1 MWHPLL
7 AERNPQLLRPGHLQ
21 QQLWSGRIVDSI
33 LVHNSQDGSYEK
45 HAQLELNVDGRITT
59 QTIQNTKSDDDQG
72 KASTYSINTGVYTE
86 GTTIKW
92 RVRTSGI
99 TEAYSEWSA
108 TREVNIYAH
117 PTLSV
122 YVRKMDG
129 TALSTLTSFPFYINA
144 IPGPKTQSP

>member
-1 MWHPLL
+1 MVGESL
-7 AERNPQLLRPGHLQ
+7 
-21 QQLWSGRIVDSI
+21 I
-33 LVHNSQDGSYEK
+33 LYWIHNSQDGSYEK

-99 TEAYSEWSA
+99 TEAYSEWSC
-108 TREVNIYAH
+108 N
-117 PTLSV
+117 S
-122 YVRKMDG
+122 
-129 TALSTLTSFPFYINA
+129 
-144 IPGPKTQSP
+144 

>member
-1 MWHPLL
+1 MVGESL
-7 AERNPQLLRPGHLQ
+7 
-21 QQLWSGRIVDSI
+21 I
-33 LVHNSQDGSYEK
+33 LYWIHNSQDGSYEK

-99 TEAYSEWSA
+99 TEAYSCLL
-108 TREVNIYAH
+108 Y
-117 PTLSV
+117 
-122 YVRKMDG
+122 
-129 TALSTLTSFPFYINA
+129 TSENWKRTYRYGRRPSRIVSCNEDY
-144 IPGPKTQSP
+144 